1 MWPQITFMEGVG
13 MSGEGKLK
21 TASLAKSST
30 TPWGLQNIPLLLL
43 FQALGQNRE
52 AATLQKGP

>member
-1 MWPQITFMEGVG
+1 MEGVG